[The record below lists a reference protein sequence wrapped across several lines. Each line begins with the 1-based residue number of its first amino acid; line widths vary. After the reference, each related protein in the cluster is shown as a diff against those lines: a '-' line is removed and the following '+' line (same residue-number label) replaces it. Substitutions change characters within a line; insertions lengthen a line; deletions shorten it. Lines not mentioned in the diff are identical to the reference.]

1 MIHEKFKQQLE
12 TNKVVTE
19 ESLLEMKNKT
29 YHNGDEVR
37 VGDKVLF
44 GMVAGKDNEGNV
56 NLTMIMINEN
66 QIDLYESDEPYVR
79 NDAYIPLIKM
89 K

>member
-1 MIHEKFKQQLE
+1 MIHEKFKRQLE

-29 YHNGDEVR
+29 YHNGDEVK
-37 VGDKVLF
+37 VGDKILF
-44 GMVAGKDNEGNV
+44 GMIEGEDESGNV
-56 NLTMIMINEN
+56 NLTMIMLNEN
-66 QIDLYESDEPYVR
+66 QIDLYELNERRQQLDTFLP
-79 NDAYIPLIKM
+79 IIKL